1 MIEGSCHCGAVRW
14 RFDAVPTHL
23 TNCNCSICRRIGGL
37 WAYGTL
43 ATVSVT
49 AAQGATLGYVQGDR
63 SLATHSCRTCGCTTH
78 WLSLTDD
85 GPATRIAVNMRMAD
99 PGDWAGI
106 RVRRFDGAD
115 TWEFLD

>member
-1 MIEGSCHCGAVRW
+1 MPGSRPILRAPLPSRTRC
-14 RFDAVPTHL
+14 
-23 TNCNCSICRRIGGL
+23 IGKRGL

-49 AAQGATLGYVQGDR
+49 TAQGATLGYIQGDR

-106 RVRRFDGAD
+106 RVRHFDGAD